1 MLQPVRRT
9 RDRLEPTRG
18 LRRRRGGASLAGCT
32 TATLLARQ
40 GLSVALLER
49 HAGRDAYKRV
59 CTHFI
64 QPCGTPTLQ
73 RLGLSDAIEAVGGVR
88 NSLDIWSQAGW
99 VVGRHHRPNGECAYG
114 YTIRREKLD
123 PMLRALA
130 AETPGVD
137 LLPGLTV
144 KRLSSERGRING
156 LVAHGRDRSERGIRA
171 RLVVG
176 ADGRG
181 STVAGLA
188 GVRPRTIENRRFLY
202 YAYFRDLRLASAP
215 AGQMWFAEPDMAYA
229 YPCDDGLTLVAC
241 ALRRDRLE
249 AFKAAPESEFARV
262 FANLPE
268 APALEGSERVS
279 PLIGKLDMPNAHR
292 PAAAAGVAFTGD
304 AAMAADPMWAV
315 GCGWALQSAEWLADH
330 AGPALAGEGKLDRA
344 LSRYRRLHR
353 RRLLAHHLACAS
365 YSSGRRLLPHER
377 LFLSAG
383 VYDPVTANRL
393 AGFGERMIG
402 VHDIFSPRSVVRAL
416 RARAVA

>member
-1 MLQPVRRT
+1 MTGSSRHEDYDVAVV
-9 RDRLEPTRG
+9 
-18 LRRRRGGASLAGCT
+18 GASLAGCT

-215 AGQMWFAEPDMAYA
+215 AGQMWFAEPDVAYA

-279 PLIGKLDMPNAHR
+279 PLIGKLDMPTLTAR
-292 PAAAAGVAFTGD
+292 PRQRASLSPATRPWPPIPCGRLDAAGRFNPPSGWPITRGRRWPARASSTVPCPDTGGFTG
-304 AAMAADPMWAV
+304 AASSPTTWRAPATRRDGA
-315 GCGWALQSAEWLADH
+315 CCRTSASSSA
-330 AGPALAGEGKLDRA
+330 PACTTR
-344 LSRYRRLHR
+344 
-353 RRLLAHHLACAS
+353 
-365 YSSGRRLLPHER
+365 
-377 LFLSAG
+377 
-383 VYDPVTANRL
+383 
-393 AGFGERMIG
+393 
-402 VHDIFSPRSVVRAL
+402 
-416 RARAVA
+416 